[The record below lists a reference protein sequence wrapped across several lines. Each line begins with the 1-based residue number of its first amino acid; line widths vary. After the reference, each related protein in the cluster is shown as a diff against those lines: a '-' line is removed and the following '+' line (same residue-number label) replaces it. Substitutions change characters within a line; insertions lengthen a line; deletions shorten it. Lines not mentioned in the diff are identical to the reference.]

1 MRRESA
7 TGSPCGPAPA
17 CAENPGPGRQ
27 REIVARY
34 QRPPATGSSLLR
46 PHSGDKSGAAI
57 SRWAQRGT
65 KSTAF
70 AAPLANRWRSTGRA
84 AAVVEARQTAWMQV
98 SYGVLGPLE
107 ATVDGRPVRLGG
119 QRPRAVLAVLLL
131 RSGQVVPTPV
141 LIDAVWGNDP
151 PSSAANLVQGYVSGL
166 RKELGRGSIE
176 TTDPGYRLTVPPD
189 AFDLRRFERLAA
201 DGRAALNR
209 GRTDDALG
217 ALNSALALWRGPA
230 LSDVLTDG
238 LMRACAARLEELRL
252 AVQER
257 RAEAMLAAGAARDA
271 VNELAPIVDEH
282 PLREGPRALLMLAL
296 YRCGR
301 QADALE
307 VFRRGRDIL
316 VGELG
321 IEPGAALRDA
331 ESAIL
336 RHDGTLDGQP
346 TAAIEVRPPDDRRN
360 SRTVMLAALHSRS
373 IPALVALGTLLVDC
387 REEGELIV
395 ATTVRDAAK
404 LTGVVGALN
413 ELRLELIGRG
423 VRTRT
428 AGFTSLTPGA
438 DLARLAGEQDA
449 DLLVVDA
456 PDGLLEDARL
466 TSLLETAPCD
476 VAVLIPGEQRDGAV
490 LVAFAGAD
498 HDWAAVELGAWFSR
512 CSGAPLLLAGA
523 LVGAGGRDASRLLAN
538 ASLAVQRAL
547 GVAAE
552 PLLVEPEPA
561 ALVAAAADARLVIVG
576 LTERWRHEGV
586 GRARTALATAG
597 GHPTLL
603 VRRGL
608 RPGGLAAGDAG
619 TRFTW
624 TVAGHG

>member
-1 MRRESA
+1 MRS
-7 TGSPCGPAPA
+7 
-17 CAENPGPGRQ
+17 
-27 REIVARY
+27 
-34 QRPPATGSSLLR
+34 
-46 PHSGDKSGAAI
+46 
-57 SRWAQRGT
+57 
-65 KSTAF
+65 AF
-70 AAPLANRWRSTGRA
+70 AAPLAIRWRSTGRA
-84 AAVVEARQTAWMQV
+84 AADDEARQTAWMQV
-98 SYGVLGPLE
+98 SYGVLGPLQ

-131 RSGQVVPTPV
+131 RSGEVVPTPV
-141 LIDAVWGNDP
+141 LIDAVWGTDP
-151 PSSAANLVQGYVSGL
+151 PPSAANLVQGYVSGL

-201 DGRAALNR
+201 DGRACLNR
-209 GRTDDALG
+209 GLPDKALDS
-217 ALNSALALWRGPA
+217 LNSALALWRGPA
-230 LSDVLTDG
+230 LSNVPTDG
-238 LMRACAARLEELRL
+238 LVRACAARLEELRL

-257 RAEAMLAAGAARDA
+257 RAEAMLAVGAARDA
-271 VNELAPIVDEH
+271 VHELEPIVDEH

-321 IEPGAALRDA
+321 IEPGSALRDA

-336 RHDGTLDGQP
+336 RQDGTLDGQGQA
-346 TAAIEVRPPDDRRN
+346 TAAVAARPPQEDRAS
-360 SRTVMLAALHSRS
+360 SRTVLLGALHSRS
-373 IPALVALGTLLVDC
+373 IPTLVALGTLLVDG
-387 REEGELIV
+387 REDGELIL
-395 ATTVRDAAK
+395 ATTVRDAAQ
-404 LTGVVGALN
+404 LTGAVGALN
-413 ELRLELIGRG
+413 EIRLELIGRG

-438 DLARLAGEQDA
+438 DLARLAGEQNA

-466 TSLLETAPCD
+466 TSLLEAAPCD
-476 VAVLIPGEQRDGAV
+476 VAVLIPGEQRNGAV

-561 ALVAAAADARLVIVG
+561 ALVAAARGARLVIVG

-608 RPGGLAAGDAG
+608 RPGGLAARDAG

-624 TVAGHG
+624 TIAGRG

>member
-1 MRRESA
+1 MRS
-7 TGSPCGPAPA
+7 
-17 CAENPGPGRQ
+17 
-27 REIVARY
+27 
-34 QRPPATGSSLLR
+34 
-46 PHSGDKSGAAI
+46 
-57 SRWAQRGT
+57 
-65 KSTAF
+65 AF
-70 AAPLANRWRSTGRA
+70 AAPLAIRWRSTGRA
-84 AAVVEARQTAWMQV
+84 AADDEARQTAWMQV
-98 SYGVLGPLE
+98 SYGVLGPLQ

-131 RSGQVVPTPV
+131 RSGEVVPTPV
-141 LIDAVWGNDP
+141 LIDAVWGTDP
-151 PSSAANLVQGYVSGL
+151 PPSAANLVQGYVSGL

-201 DGRAALNR
+201 DGRACLNR
-209 GRTDDALG
+209 GLPDKALDS
-217 ALNSALALWRGPA
+217 LNSALALWRGPA
-230 LSDVLTDG
+230 LSNVPTDG
-238 LMRACAARLEELRL
+238 LVRACAARLEELRL

-257 RAEAMLAAGAARDA
+257 RAEAMLAVGAARDA
-271 VNELAPIVDEH
+271 VHELEPIVDEH

-321 IEPGAALRDA
+321 IEPGSALRDA

-336 RHDGTLDGQP
+336 RQDGTLDGQGQA
-346 TAAIEVRPPDDRRN
+346 TAAVAARPPQEDSAS
-360 SRTVMLAALHSRS
+360 SRTVLLGALHSRS
-373 IPALVALGTLLVDC
+373 IPTLVALGTLLVDG
-387 REEGELIV
+387 REDGELIL
-395 ATTVRDAAK
+395 ATTVRDAAQ
-404 LTGVVGALN
+404 LTGAVGALN
-413 ELRLELIGRG
+413 EIRLELIGRG

-438 DLARLAGEQDA
+438 DLARLAGEQNA

-466 TSLLETAPCD
+466 TSLLEAAPCD
-476 VAVLIPGEQRDGAV
+476 VAVLIPGEQRNGAV

-561 ALVAAAADARLVIVG
+561 ALVAAARGARLVIVG

-608 RPGGLAAGDAG
+608 RPGGLAARDAG

-624 TVAGHG
+624 TIAGRG

>member
-1 MRRESA
+1 MRS
-7 TGSPCGPAPA
+7 
-17 CAENPGPGRQ
+17 
-27 REIVARY
+27 
-34 QRPPATGSSLLR
+34 
-46 PHSGDKSGAAI
+46 
-57 SRWAQRGT
+57 
-65 KSTAF
+65 AF
-70 AAPLANRWRSTGRA
+70 AAPLAIRWRSTGRA
-84 AAVVEARQTAWMQV
+84 AADDEARQTAWMQV
-98 SYGVLGPLE
+98 SYGVLGPLQ

-131 RSGQVVPTPV
+131 RSGEVVPTPV
-141 LIDAVWGNDP
+141 LIDAVWGTDP
-151 PSSAANLVQGYVSGL
+151 PPSAANLVQGYVSGL

-201 DGRAALNR
+201 DGRACLNR
-209 GRTDDALG
+209 GLPDKALDS
-217 ALNSALALWRGPA
+217 LNSALALWRGPA
-230 LSDVLTDG
+230 LSNVPTDG
-238 LMRACAARLEELRL
+238 LVRACAARLEELRL

-257 RAEAMLAAGAARDA
+257 RAEAMLAVGAARDA
-271 VNELAPIVDEH
+271 VNELEPIVDEH

-321 IEPGAALRDA
+321 IEPGSALRDA

-336 RHDGTLDGQP
+336 RQDGTLDGQGQA
-346 TAAIEVRPPDDRRN
+346 TAAVAARPPQEDRAS
-360 SRTVMLAALHSRS
+360 SRTVLLGALHSRS
-373 IPALVALGTLLVDC
+373 IPTLVALGTLLVDG
-387 REEGELIV
+387 REDGELIL
-395 ATTVRDAAK
+395 ATTVRDAAQ
-404 LTGVVGALN
+404 LTGAVGALN
-413 ELRLELIGRG
+413 EIRLELIGRG

-438 DLARLAGEQDA
+438 DLARLAGEQNA

-466 TSLLETAPCD
+466 TSLLEAAPCD
-476 VAVLIPGEQRDGAV
+476 VAVLIPGEQRNGAV

-561 ALVAAAADARLVIVG
+561 ALVAAARGARLVIVG

-608 RPGGLAAGDAG
+608 RPGGLAARDAG

-624 TVAGHG
+624 TIAGRG